1 MQGTLSQKLVSFLN
15 EGFTQEDFG
24 SIVCRQSVVLNLSFE
39 KNICPKLCLL
49 EGQDYPGQSLSKA
62 EVLQLVT
69 SYPTVL
75 AISTANIS
83 VKLHYLVNNMGRDV
97 HELLKCPAYLAY
109 SLEQRIA
116 PRWAY
121 IKAIGAN
128 EHLRLGGIVSVTDAA
143 FCKMLKVGVEDYQTF
158 KASKVWT
165 ENTKE

>member
-1 MQGTLSQKLVSFLN
+1 MQETLSQKLESFLE

-24 SIVCRQSVVLNLSFE
+24 SIVRRQPVVLNLSFD
-39 KNICPKLCLL
+39 KNICPKLRLL
-49 EGQDYPGQSLSKA
+49 EGQDYSGQPLSKA
-62 EVLQLVT
+62 EILQLVT

-75 AISTANIS
+75 VISTTNIS
-83 VKLHYLVNNMGRDV
+83 AKLHYLVNIMGRDI

-121 IKAIGAN
+121 IRAIGAD

-143 FCKMLKVGVEDYQTF
+143 FCKMLKVGVEDFQTF
-158 KASKVWT
+158 KTSKVWT
-165 ENTKE
+165 EITKE